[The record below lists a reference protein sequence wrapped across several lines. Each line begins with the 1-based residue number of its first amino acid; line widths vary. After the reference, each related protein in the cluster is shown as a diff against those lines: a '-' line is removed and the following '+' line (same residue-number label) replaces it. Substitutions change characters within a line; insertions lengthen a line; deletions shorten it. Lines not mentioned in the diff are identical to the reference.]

1 MKKINFLE
9 DPKVDQ
15 HQDKR
20 MFPQMFNLSDTE
32 LSNLKGGILD
42 KDVPDC
48 DAVCLPSEHG
58 GGTCSCLSNLC

>member
-1 MKKINFLE
+1 MNKINFLE

-32 LSNLKGGILD
+32 LSDAKGGTQSLNY
-42 KDVPDC
+42 DC